1 MYLLCC
7 CTKYLQGHF
16 DKKWSDFFPDCCQCV
31 DTMVPTDCSDDGS
44 ETWSWRSWDCEGR
57 STGHWE
63 HKTVFLWSQRA
74 PWLHSAEL
82 QLTLTLS
89 YWDQSGAGH
98 ELNIMRTPVI
108 VTVRILQRMTEVL
121 CQCHVSGSPFNPT
134 LGSDLGEAGAW
145 DPLLTAAEVPGLAE
159 APRPR
164 LPSPPASI
172 EDADLSIL
180 ASKTRPFALPA
191 KDK

>member
-1 MYLLCC
+1 MIRFLSWLLSMCW
-7 CTKYLQGHF
+7 HN
-16 DKKWSDFFPDCCQCV
+16 
-31 DTMVPTDCSDDGS
+31 GS
-44 ETWSWRSWDCEGR
+44 HWLFRWWIWDMILATSLTQLRLWGTE
-57 STGHWE
+57 HWE

-98 ELNIMRTPVI
+98 ELSIMRTPVI

-134 LGSDLGEAGAW
+134 LGPDLSEAGAW

-159 APRPR
+159 APWPR

-172 EDADLSIL
+172 EDTDLSIL